1 MTKETAKEILGFL
14 VPLCSIVNCLL
25 AVYGVFHVVDFVVDV
40 KPIVVP
46 IANEVKEGRLD
57 AREIFSSSG
66 VTVRHDTVRVV
77 EHDTVYIGQN
87 EARQVGR
94 SMSVETTEQPS
105 GMGARV
111 TAEEERRLDKS
122 ADNVSEQERKEIESG
137 EASFRQRMRN
147 KLNQH

>member
-57 AREIFSSSG
+57 AREIFSGSG
-66 VTVRHDTVRVV
+66 VTMRHDTVRVV

-105 GMGARV
+105 GMGARP
-111 TAEEERRLDKS
+111 TAEEEQRLDHS
-122 ADNVSEQERKEIESG
+122 ADNVSKQERQKIDNE